1 METDISPLAKR
12 LAEENN
18 VNWRSLAGSGS
29 SGRVVERDVLEYL
42 ARVMAGEEDL
52 NPTAEPVPEGMEAW
66 PEEDV
71 QGYTATATAT
81 DESDDAM
88 FGDAPDGSMPSVSA
102 SRNDGFA
109 DDFEEEA
116 IDEDIFLFDDDETEL
131 SQSQDAY
138 TETFGT
144 PSAAS
149 AEADIATSESVD
161 LDDAFATEES
171 EDAAF
176 GQDAV
181 EADGLEDD
189 LFTIDEPETDVD
201 EDVSLFV
208 GEAVTSDEESVSE
221 EPVTFGDTF
230 SDEPVASSEATF
242 DDDFAAD
249 TFAVEESFEEVG
261 NAPTMDSVETENL
274 ESLEPESFEADPTF
288 AAPVADEV
296 GTAFAEADTVESSI
310 EESVAEPAAVVAAT
324 ETPDASAET
333 SDLPLVS
340 YGVLLRRRVD
350 LGALTVAQVA
360 IGQELGQDPVS
371 PTSLL
376 LRAAA
381 KAASEHQLGSSI
393 GLVTLG
399 THASVSTIEDA
410 GTMTFKDLVT
420 RIGEEQATLD
430 KDADHKDEVGLAVA
444 DLSHLNIDEAVL
456 NLGMPVL
463 TLGRVL
469 HDSDEGTHYSTLTLS
484 GEVEVETGT
493 QLLAAVAE
501 LLASPIRLVM

>member
-18 VNWRSLAGSGS
+18 VNWRSLSGSGS

-71 QGYTATATAT
+71 QGYTATAT

-88 FGDAPDGSMPSVSA
+88 FGDTPDASMPSVSA
-102 SRNDGFA
+102 SRNDAFA

-116 IDEDIFLFDDDETEL
+116 IDEDIFLFDDDETEP

-144 PSAAS
+144 PPAAS
-149 AEADIATSESVD
+149 AEADTATGESVD
-161 LDDAFATEES
+161 LDDAFASDES

-176 GQDAV
+176 GQDV
-181 EADGLEDD
+181 QEDGLEDD

-208 GEAVTSDEESVSE
+208 GEAVMSDEESVSE
-221 EPVTFGDTF
+221 EPVTFDDTF

-261 NAPTMDSVETENL
+261 NAPAMDSAEVEDVEVGD
-274 ESLEPESFEADPTF
+274 LEPESFETEATFADPVT
-288 AAPVADEV
+288 DEV
-296 GTAFAEADTVESSI
+296 DTAFAETDTVED
-310 EESVAEPAAVVAAT
+310 SVNEDVVAPAAAVAT
-324 ETPDASAET
+324 TDTPAVTAET

-399 THASVSTIEDA
+399 AHACVSAIEDA
-410 GTMTFKDLVT
+410 DTMTFKDLVT
-420 RIGEEQATLD
+420 RIDEERATLD

-463 TLGRVL
+463 TLGRVM

-493 QLLAAVAE
+493 QLLAAIAE